1 MRKIEKKSINV
12 DNTVLRARIDQAR
25 LQPNSP
31 PFPSCECP
39 LDSRPNL
46 LSPDRGDPMNRQKS
60 IRPDTFKVP
69 ASAIVRGLRTQRQQ
83 IAALARRS
91 RTLQTRGKCLVT
103 QANSLAERIEGAGK
117 NLVSTYHMTQRALAG
132 LRQLRTGRQDG
143 ILSRSHSLN
152 ERVLEDAPDMVEA
165 LQQAAVILNME
176 FADTQGSGRETLVKC
191 EKVLQRARSVSTM
204 ELPLY

>member
-1 MRKIEKKSINV
+1 
-12 DNTVLRARIDQAR
+12 
-25 LQPNSP
+25 
-31 PFPSCECP
+31 
-39 LDSRPNL
+39 
-46 LSPDRGDPMNRQKS
+46 MNRQKG

-91 RTLQTRGKCLVT
+91 RTLQTRGKSLVT

-117 NLVSTYHMTQRALAG
+117 NLVSTYHVTQRALAG
-132 LRQLRTGRQDG
+132 LRQLGTGRQDG
-143 ILSRSHSLN
+143 ILPRSHSLK

-165 LQQAAVILNME
+165 LQQAAAILYME

-191 EKVLQRARSVSTM
+191 EKVLQRTRSVSTM